1 MTTEEIVTAWRKW
14 GKQGSDMVRIRKSV
28 LKNINLPEETKLFLN
43 QGGLVDTVYGGTLV
57 PTLPRLTDL
66 VAKAKSL
73 PAAFQRYQLT
83 EPLPASYARYRV
95 IGDLGYKDFQ
105 CLDEEGDGQVVVV
118 KIKVNPA
125 RVLFLNS
132 SIQQYAECCLA
143 WSATWRATE
152 QEGIFVAS
160 KEWGEYMAKYE
171 RAIREID
178 PRALANKK
186 NWLARKLKN
195 YKAGLL

>member
-1 MTTEEIVTAWRKW
+1 MTTEELIQVWRTW

-66 VAKAKSL
+66 AAKAESL
-73 PAAFQRYQLT
+73 PAAFAPYRVTQ
-83 EPLPASYARYRV
+83 PLPAAFARYRV
-95 IGDLGYKDFQ
+95 IGDLDWKSFQ
-105 CLDEEGDGQVVVV
+105 CLDEEENGQVVVV
-118 KIKVNPA
+118 KVNP
-125 RVLFLNS
+125 VKVIFHNS

-143 WSATWRATE
+143 WSATWTATE
-152 QEGIFVAS
+152 QAGIFIDS
-160 KEWGEYMAKYE
+160 KEWGEYMGKYE

-178 PRALANKK
+178 SRALANKQ